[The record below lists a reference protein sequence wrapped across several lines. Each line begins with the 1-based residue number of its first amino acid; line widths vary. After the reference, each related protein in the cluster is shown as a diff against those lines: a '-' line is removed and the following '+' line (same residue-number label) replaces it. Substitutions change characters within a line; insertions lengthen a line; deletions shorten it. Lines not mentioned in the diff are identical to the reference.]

1 MAMAASPL
9 RRRVPSPPQHVSP
22 SDRIRIHAFEL
33 LEVADMMDSPALSIE
48 VADQRIDMVEQ
59 ISADVR
65 AVVRGRC

>member
-1 MAMAASPL
+1 MAASPL
-9 RRRVPSPPQHVSP
+9 RRRVPSLPQHVRP

-48 VADQRIDMVEQ
+48 VSDQRIDMVEQ

-65 AVVRGRC
+65 GRC

>member
-1 MAMAASPL
+1 MAASPS
-9 RRRVPSPPQHVSP
+9 RRATRSLLKLYSP